1 MKTKWSKL
9 AHKVHQNILLHD
21 LLTKEKKLL
30 IAFSGGRDSV
40 VLFYVLK
47 ELATFWKWKL
57 LLGHINHSLRVNEDE
72 KETEFCRNVAKNFK
86 IELLEKKINVQ
97 KYADE
102 NRISIE
108 KAARKLRYDVFNK
121 WMNNYSIDSL
131 VTGHHQSDQAET
143 IMYRLFTGSGFSG
156 LSGIPYKRGK
166 IIRPILDVTRE
177 EINNYIF
184 ENELDFM
191 EDSSN
196 SDSNFQRNRIRNK
209 IIPFLCVNGYE
220 QIESNLAKSGSSIA
234 SVKIAVNYFIEK
246 EFDNL
251 ISIGNGVYKFKISE
265 IEKLPNFAID
275 EILRMI
281 FKKLVNIN
289 RHSSQKEILQ
299 LRYFILKSETGSIY
313 KIDNDYQFIVNRDN
327 ILISKIVEDYNYE
340 FDINSKPIE
349 IKSIGTISI
358 RKVKSIKMEKYS
370 NVNVEYFNVD
380 IENKKLYI
388 RDWKNGDRMVPFG
401 MKESKKV
408 SDILTN
414 AKIDVNKRIKY
425 PVIFANNEIVWIP
438 GVKRAEKFIINNF
451 NDFAYEII
459 FKQDN
464 K

>member
-9 AHKVHQNILLHD
+9 AHKVHQNILLHN

-40 VLFYVLK
+40 VLLHVLR
-47 ELATFWKWKL
+47 ELAAFWQWEL

-72 KETEFCRNVAKNFK
+72 KETEFCRNVANNFK

-102 NRISIE
+102 NKTSIE

-251 ISIGNGVYKFKISE
+251 ISVENGVYKFKISE

-289 RHSSQKEILQ
+289 RHLSQKEILQ

-313 KIDNDYQFIVNRDN
+313 KIDNDYQFVVN
-327 ILISKIVEDYNYE
+327 
-340 FDINSKPIE
+340 
-349 IKSIGTISI
+349 
-358 RKVKSIKMEKYS
+358 
-370 NVNVEYFNVD
+370 
-380 IENKKLYI
+380 
-388 RDWKNGDRMVPFG
+388 
-401 MKESKKV
+401 
-408 SDILTN
+408 
-414 AKIDVNKRIKY
+414 
-425 PVIFANNEIVWIP
+425 
-438 GVKRAEKFIINNF
+438 
-451 NDFAYEII
+451 
-459 FKQDN
+459 
-464 K
+464 

>member
-9 AHKVHQNILLHD
+9 AHKVHQNILLHN

-40 VLFYVLK
+40 VLFHVLR
-47 ELATFWKWKL
+47 ELAAFWQWEL

-72 KETEFCRNVAKNFK
+72 KETEFCRNIAKNFK

-97 KYADE
+97 EYADK
-102 NRISIE
+102 NKVSIE

-121 WMNNYSIDSL
+121 WINNYSIDSL

-340 FDINSKPIE
+340 FDINSKLIE

-388 RDWKNGDRMVPFG
+388 KDWKNGDRMVPFG

>member
-9 AHKVHQNILLHD
+9 AHKVHQNILLHN

-40 VLFYVLK
+40 VLFHVLK
-47 ELATFWKWKL
+47 ELAVFWKWKL

-72 KETEFCRNVAKNFK
+72 KETEFCRNIAKNFK

-97 KYADE
+97 EYVDK
-102 NRISIE
+102 NKVSIE
-108 KAARKLRYDVFNK
+108 KTARKLRYDVFNK
-121 WMNNYSIDSL
+121 WINNYSIDSL

-340 FDINSKPIE
+340 FYINSKLIE
-349 IKSIGTISI
+349 VKSIGTISI

-380 IENKKLYI
+380 IGNKKLYI
-388 RDWKNGDRMVPFG
+388 RNWKNGDRMVPFG

-438 GVKRAEKFIINNF
+438 GVKRAEKFTINNF